1 MNKVIAKVPIWAY
14 TLILMAVCAVASL
27 FSSMATA
34 ELLVSYGFSS
44 TAATVLYVVL
54 IGAAYGGIARL
65 LMRIV
70 YSIGDRLFFRFTR
83 AVPDYN
89 FRRLPV
95 KYNEFVRT
103 VLFWLIIAKLIEALF
118 NTLLTYVYPVG
129 YYLWQFI
136 SALVTLAC
144 LIAAYFMMDRA
155 YVPTWQS
162 GKCFLALAIPVGII
176 YAVSVIL

>member
-14 TLILMAVCAVASL
+14 TLILMAVCAIASL
-27 FSSMATA
+27 FTSMATSD
-34 ELLVSYGFSS
+34 LLVSYGVSS
-44 TAATVLYVVL
+44 KAATILYVILV
-54 IGAAYGGIARL
+54 GAAYGGIARL

-70 YSIGDRLFFRFTR
+70 YSVGDRIFFRLTS

-89 FRRLPV
+89 FRRLPI
-95 KYNEFVRT
+95 KYNDFVST

-118 NTLLTYVYPVG
+118 NTLLTYVFPVG
-129 YYLWQFI
+129 YYLWQFV
-136 SALVTLAC
+136 SALSTLAC
-144 LIAAYFMMDRA
+144 IIAAYFMMDRA

-162 GKCFLALAIPVGII
+162 GKCFLALAIPVGVI